1 MSPRMIPEIQQV
13 AEDLR
18 AGIEADPAEG
28 GTHLVLFANAYAL
41 TPRLRHSALILKL
54 NYRKARDDGER
65 SRIRARML
73 RLLEEIVAEQSE
85 EEPAGTDETPP
96 EATDRVREPMDQIVE
111 HAQARYRDL
120 EPPRDLVF
128 GSEGLGKTYRKSRFQ
143 LRGVDLQLRL
153 GEITGVV
160 GENGNGK
167 TTLFRLVAGDL
178 LHDEGSM
185 AFPLLGQDSTARK
198 GIDWIAVKERLAYV
212 PQELPKWYGALG
224 DNLHYEAAIH
234 GIRGEDNLRDVDF
247 TVERLGLSEHM
258 DKRWGELSGGFKLR
272 FALARALVWKP
283 ALLVIDE
290 PLANLDFKAQ
300 QVVLKD
306 LRNLADG
313 LRYPMSVLISSQHLH
328 EVEAI
333 ADNILFLEQGRVKYN
348 GPIGT
353 LGDARDVNTFEL
365 RTPCDEKLLRGHLK
379 ILNLLQIQDQGV
391 AYVIRVPREVTHR
404 ELLRHLLDA
413 GVEVEYFRDI
423 SRSIKQLFH

>member
-1 MSPRMIPEIQQV
+1 MNQDIRQV
-13 AEDLR
+13 AADLR
-18 AGIEADPAEG
+18 AGIEADPTEG
-28 GTHLVLFANAYAL
+28 STHLALFANAYAL
-41 TPRLRHSALILKL
+41 TPRLRHSALILRL
-54 NYRKARDDGER
+54 NYRKARDDDQRDE
-65 SRIRARML
+65 IRTRML
-73 RLLEEIVAEQSE
+73 GLLDAIVAEQLGAD
-85 EEPAGTDETPP
+85 AGGAAARLTEAGRTP
-96 EATDRVREPMDQIVE
+96 EPMDRVVE
-111 HAQARYRDL
+111 RAQARYRDL
-120 EPPRDLVF
+120 EPPSDLVF
-128 GSEGLGKTYRKSRFQ
+128 GSEGLGKTYRKSDFH

-185 AFPLLGQDSTARK
+185 AFPSMGQDSTARK

-212 PQELPKWYGALG
+212 PQALPKWYGDLG
-224 DNLHYEAAIH
+224 DNLLYEAAIH
-234 GIRGEDNLRDVDF
+234 GIQGADNLREVHF
-247 TVERLGLSEHM
+247 IVQRLGLSEHM
-258 DKRWGELSGGFKLR
+258 ERRWGELSGGFKLR

-313 LRYPMSVLISSQHLH
+313 LRYPMSMLISSQHLH

-348 GPIGT
+348 GPIQT
-353 LGDARDVNTFEL
+353 LGEARDFNTFEL
-365 RTPCDEKLLRGHLK
+365 RTPCDEKVLRGHLK
-379 ILNLLQIQDQGV
+379 AVGLLRIQDQGV
-391 AYVIRVPREVTHR
+391 AYVIQVPREVTHR
-404 ELLRHLLDA
+404 ELLRLLLDE
-413 GVEVEYFRDI
+413 GVEVTYFRDI